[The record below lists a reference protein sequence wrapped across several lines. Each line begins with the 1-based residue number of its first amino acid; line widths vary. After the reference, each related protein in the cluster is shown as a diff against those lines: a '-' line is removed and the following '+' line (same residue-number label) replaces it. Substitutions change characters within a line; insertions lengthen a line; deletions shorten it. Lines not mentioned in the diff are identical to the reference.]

1 LIEEE
6 QIRKYALIGEIINYE
21 KDGGSMTGNAEH
33 PPTKAMLYI
42 GLFVGVWIVVCLVI
56 LGALKIESGWPAF
69 LTLPLI
75 FLAGPTKENITNC
88 FVGGTVGL
96 IITWLLTPVVTFLA
110 TSAGLG
116 MTPAILLTIFV
127 ILFLIIGLG
136 STVPMVFN
144 NFNLVF
150 FTVAIIFP
158 TQHTLLWIGLLI
170 IGGLVFT
177 GGTLLFIQK
186 ALPKLMTPKAPE
198 A

>member
-1 LIEEE
+1 
-6 QIRKYALIGEIINYE
+6 
-21 KDGGSMTGNAEH
+21 MTEHAEH

-42 GLFVGVWIVVCLVI
+42 GLFVGIWIVVCLVI

-75 FLAGPTKENITNC
+75 FLAGPTKDNVSKC
-88 FVGGTVGL
+88 FVGGASGL
-96 IITWLLTPVVTFLA
+96 IITWLVTPVVAFLA

-116 MTPAILLTIFV
+116 MTPAILLTIFLV
-127 ILFLIIGLG
+127 LFVIIGLG

-144 NFNLVF
+144 NFNLIY

-158 TQHTLLWIGLLI
+158 EQHTLLWIALLFL
-170 IGGLVFT
+170 GGLVFT
-177 GGTLLFIQK
+177 GGTLLFVQK
-186 ALPKLMTPKAPE
+186 ALPKLMTPKAPK